1 MSIEKKS
8 LINTL
13 KATKKANVVKED
25 LSHAGSASAGVKA
38 PFRVAA
44 KVNATARVAGTVR
57 ATARAAGKVA
67 GVRTLGK
74 VAGKRNLTAK
84 ALASKGKM

>member
-44 KVNATARVAGTVR
+44 KVNATARAAGTVKTLTR
-57 ATARAAGKVA
+57 VAGRKKLTARP
-67 GVRTLGK
+67 
-74 VAGKRNLTAK
+74 LT
-84 ALASKGKM
+84 SKM